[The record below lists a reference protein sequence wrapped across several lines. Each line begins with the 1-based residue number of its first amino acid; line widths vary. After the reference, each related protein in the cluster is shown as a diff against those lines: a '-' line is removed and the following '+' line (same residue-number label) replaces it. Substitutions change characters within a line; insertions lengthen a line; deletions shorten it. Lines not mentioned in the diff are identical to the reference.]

1 MINET
6 NEGIGE
12 IMTVFV
18 WAESGIVAPDESD
31 ESELLIVPEEVL
43 DRWLPMAEAMGCG
56 TWGEVKALGS
66 DVYQE
71 VLGMSGYGEF
81 ADFIANFA
89 ITGQAPGIAPGP
101 EAIAEW
107 AAKQDEE
114 FPTDDQDFEAYNDIS
129 MVADGDWPPD
139 IHLLIGETLPEAV
152 LNEFAL
158 WTYTTFNGDFARIP
172 LKHKEAVL
180 TKLVQMGHTHRED
193 KRVFRL
199 IVDI

>member
-1 MINET
+1 
-6 NEGIGE
+6 
-12 IMTVFV
+12 MTVFV

-31 ESELLIVPEEVL
+31 ESELLVVPEEVL
-43 DRWLPMAEAMGCG
+43 DRWLPMADVLGCS
-56 TWGEVKALGS
+56 TWGDVKELGS
-66 DVYQE
+66 DVYLE

-89 ITGQAPGIAPGP
+89 VTGQAPGIAPGP

-107 AAKQDEE
+107 TAKQDEE
-114 FPTDDQDFEAYNDIS
+114 FPTDDQYFEAYNDIP

>member
-1 MINET
+1 
-6 NEGIGE
+6 
-12 IMTVFV
+12 MTVFV
-18 WAESGIVAPDESD
+18 WAESGKVQPGETD
-31 ESELLIVPEEVL
+31 ESELLIVPEEL
-43 DRWLPMAEAMGCG
+43 LEEWLPMVDVLGFS
-56 TWGEVKALGS
+56 TWGEIKELGPE
-66 DVYQE
+66 VYQE
-71 VLGMSGYGEF
+71 VLSMSGYGEF

-114 FPTDDQDFEAYNDIS
+114 IPTDDQDFEAYNDLS

-139 IHLLIGETLPEAV
+139 IHLLIGETLPEEV
-152 LNEFAL
+152 LTEFAL

-180 TKLVQMGHTHRED
+180 AKLDQMGHTHRED

-199 IVDI
+199 IHEF

>member
-1 MINET
+1 
-6 NEGIGE
+6 
-12 IMTVFV
+12 MTVFV
-18 WAESGIVAPDESD
+18 WTESGIVEPDEID

-43 DRWLPMAEAMGCG
+43 DRWLPMAEAMGCS

-89 ITGQAPGIAPGP
+89 ITGQAPGIEPGP

-107 AAKQDEE
+107 AAKQGEE
-114 FPTDDQDFEAYNDIS
+114 FPTDDQYFEAYNDIS

-139 IHLLIGETLPEAV
+139 IHLLIGETLPKEV
-152 LNEFAL
+152 LDEFAL

-180 TKLVQMGHTHRED
+180 AKLGQMGHDQRED
-193 KRVFRL
+193 KRVFHL
-199 IVDI
+199 IHEF